1 MREIDKWAAV
11 VASDKVPVVYFAGKV
26 NRDDKTRDAWRA
38 SYGVDEDKLV
48 GDMCI
53 MPDGGDFIYGGP
65 ALHLDT
71 TEDHGLPW
79 SHSQDGTMI
88 REMCENMI
96 EAASFIVGRCT
107 TGAYG
112 TMWELGFAHAMR
124 KPILADIV
132 DSELWFADP
141 ESDAVPSMRMRL
153 KMILWAWSKCR
164 LLKSLAES
172 PIERLFV
179 QGMAE
184 TGAFMELLGLQSQ
197 KQIRQYRVDFIHEE
211 SKTIIEVDGAT
222 YHSNDAAFKKDRER
236 DRLLTELGYAVLR
249 FHGAEIRQDAKACA
263 ANAQTIIRKRCTSNS
278 A

>member
-11 VASDKVPVVYFAGKV
+11 VASDEVPVVYFAGKV
-26 NRDDKTRDAWRA
+26 NNEDKTLDSWRLG
-38 SYGVDEDKLV
+38 YGAGVERAV
-48 GDMCI
+48 GDLCT
-53 MPDGGDFIYGGP
+53 MPDGGNYVYGGP
-65 ALHLDT
+65 VCHV
-71 TEDHGLPW
+71 EDERHGLFW
-79 SHSQDGTMI
+79 KHSQDGSMI
-88 REMCENMI
+88 RDECERMI
-96 EAASFIVGRCT
+96 ADASLILGRCT
-107 TGAYG
+107 VGAYG
-112 TMWELGFAHAMR
+112 TMWELGFAHALN
-124 KPILADIV
+124 KPIIADVI
-132 DSELWFADP
+132 DPEMWFADP
-141 ESDAVPSMRMRL
+141 DAAQVPSMRTRL
-153 KMILWAWSKCR
+153 KLILSVWSKCR
-164 LLKSLAES
+164 LLKVHVES

-184 TGAFMELLGLQSQ
+184 AGAFMELLGLENQ
-197 KQIRQYRVDFIHEE
+197 KQIKQYRVDFIHEE